1 MLRKAF
7 TSTSQSA
14 HLNRRHLL
22 PNSRPHRQTAYE
34 ARPASSLPFYSPSN
48 NHHFMHIRREDG
60 TNHSNTLNLQP
71 ISLLNLYQHTV
82 YSSHQHQGNNNGNN
96 SNTVTTIRQYHTT
109 PTQQRGAAIILTF
122 ASVAAAA
129 KAGQYVIQ
137 GYNEYKAES
146 QKEELKRREE
156 LIAKGID
163 PDKMEEAR
171 FDSSSIEE
179 EKVDSSANEESK
191 KKEEGTNKKEEKR
204 ENFFAKFFNL
214 SVGSKYYE
222 GGFEE
227 TMTRKEAALILGVR
241 ESSTPKRIKEAHRKL
256 LILNHPDTGGSTY
269 MAGKINEA
277 KELLLQ
283 GKKM

>member
-1 MLRKAF
+1 
-7 TSTSQSA
+7 
-14 HLNRRHLL
+14 
-22 PNSRPHRQTAYE
+22 
-34 ARPASSLPFYSPSN
+34 
-48 NHHFMHIRREDG
+48 MHIRREDG

-82 YSSHQHQGNNNGNN
+82 YSSHQHQGN

-163 PDKMEEAR
+163 PDKIEEEAK

-222 GGFEE
+222 GEFSVCVCSQLK
-227 TMTRKEAALILGVR
+227 TQCCI
-241 ESSTPKRIKEAHRKL
+241 
-256 LILNHPDTGGSTY
+256 
-269 MAGKINEA
+269 
-277 KELLLQ
+277 
-283 GKKM
+283 